1 MYLPCNVRPS
11 GILTLYVVAFPH
23 AAEEVPF
30 IGVDDSYQA
39 LARIPVYHSPTVRT
53 TTSHPPHL
61 TPWCVASTLNTAAAG
76 GVSPHTSHPCSAEDW
91 EQKSGFC
98 DLCTQHSHAQPLDY
112 PSQKE
117 AQFIFMM
124 SDKNRDGYLSWAEVH
139 AADKTLTQAEFNM
152 IDANKDRYIT
162 MQEYLGFISR

>member
-1 MYLPCNVRPS
+1 MKQIYNF
-11 GILTLYVVAFPH
+11 ILIAILF
-23 AAEEVPF
+23 
-30 IGVDDSYQA
+30 G
-39 LARIPVYHSPTVRT
+39 
-53 TTSHPPHL
+53 
-61 TPWCVASTLNTAAAG
+61 AS
-76 GVSPHTSHPCSAEDW
+76 
-91 EQKSGFC
+91 F
-98 DLCTQHSHAQPLDY
+98 TQHSHAQPLDY

-117 AQFIFMM
+117 GQFIFMM